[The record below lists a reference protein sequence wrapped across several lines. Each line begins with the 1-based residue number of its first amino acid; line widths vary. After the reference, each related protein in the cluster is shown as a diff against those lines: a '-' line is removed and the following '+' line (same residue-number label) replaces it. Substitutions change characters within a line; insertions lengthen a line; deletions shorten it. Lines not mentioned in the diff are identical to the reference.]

1 MGQIEELERELESIK
16 YQVGQIQLA
25 LSRVSHVVADV
36 KAEQNG
42 MHQQLQQANMQIRS
56 MQHQQQMQANVQ
68 PQPQMQANIQPQQ
81 VQANVQSQP
90 HMQANIQPQQAQTN
104 MQSQGVQYQYQR
116 VQSQITP
123 QPMQNQSQAQFA
135 NQPIQNQPQAQFVN
149 QAMHNQPQAK
159 FASQSMQAQQQTQ
172 PINQFIQGQAQV
184 GAEFQNVG
192 QPQQPFQNYAAGK
205 RNSTESWIG
214 KHLMGVLA
222 SVLVFIALILF
233 ASLIIPYLNDAV
245 KIGMMFT
252 VSIALT
258 SFAFYE
264 HKKRPDNT
272 FFTALLACGLG
283 CSYLSILVTRIYFKA
298 ISDVIM
304 YVLLLV
310 WGGVILYMGKK
321 ESKLFQTIGNSGYI
335 ISALLA
341 WNMEDKAMVLPILIY
356 LIVMGAAFQY
366 NFRKSYG
373 QRIVQSCINMGII
386 LYFATRIG
394 NNVEKCVPLTVSA
407 ILIVVISAVYF
418 ACSIYGEKLIKDKNR
433 FFFAPV
439 SAVVF
444 YVSYLLLADCL
455 DLPKWI
461 SLTVFFAVAVI
472 AEVVAFM
479 QQSKAEDDTVL
490 LLKNIWIIA
499 WFAVAEFATFIL
511 YNDFFNTGALFV
523 ALLPL
528 AVYGAKK
535 EHNLFRNQALILAA
549 LMTALEVADKLNI
562 VFCSVA
568 LVYAIIVV
576 VMEGF
581 IVNKS
586 VYYKT
591 IYFIYVQ
598 VCIALLFCTVSD
610 KYTHYDS
617 EFRLMFTIIPMGI
630 FNALM
635 RVLKFD
641 RDDNGIS
648 NKSVLLGL
656 DVINAIGILVGLYNI
671 IEIDGALPQG
681 INIAFTTALA
691 CINIRRHFAGSSGE
705 KLYAGIKFGII
716 LLFSLIAYDAAGYI
730 ISVAT
735 LAFAIL
741 CIFIG
746 FNKIFGAKEL
756 RIYGLVL
763 SMICVVK
770 FIMIDI
776 TYENTIG
783 RAISFLISGILC
795 FAISAL
801 YNHFEKQGQD

>member
-56 MQHQQQMQANVQ
+56 MQHQQQTQANVQ

-81 VQANVQSQP
+81 LQANVQPQP
-90 HMQANIQPQQAQTN
+90 QMQVNMQPQQVQTN

-135 NQPIQNQPQAQFVN
+135 NQPMQNQPQAQFVN
-149 QAMHNQPQAK
+149 QAMQNQ
-159 FASQSMQAQQQTQ
+159 SQAQFA
-172 PINQFIQGQAQV
+172 NQSI
-184 GAEFQNVG
+184 

-233 ASLIIPYLNDAV
+233 ASLIIPYLNDTV

-264 HKKRPDNT
+264 HKKRPNNT

-321 ESKLFQTIGNSGYI
+321 ESRLFQAIGNSGYI

-535 EHNLFRNQALILAA
+535 EHNLFRKQALILAA

-641 RDDNGIS
+641 RDDKGIS

-716 LLFSLIAYDAAGYI
+716 LLFSLITYDAAGYI

-746 FNKIFGAKEL
+746 FNKSFGAKEL

-801 YNHFEKQGQD
+801 YNHFEKQGQE

>member
-42 MHQQLQQANMQIRS
+42 LHQQLQQANMQIGS
-56 MQHQQQMQANVQ
+56 MQHQQQVQANVQPQQQVQGNVQ
-68 PQPQMQANIQPQQ
+68 PQPQMQVN
-81 VQANVQSQP
+81 
-90 HMQANIQPQQAQTN
+90 MQLQQAQTN

-123 QPMQNQSQAQFA
+123 QPMQNQQAQFA
-135 NQPIQNQPQAQFVN
+135 NQPMQNHPQAQFVN
-149 QAMHNQPQAK
+149 QAMQNQPQAQ
-159 FASQSMQAQQQTQ
+159 FANQAMQNHPQAQFSNQSMQ
-172 PINQFIQGQAQV
+172 
-184 GAEFQNVG
+184 
-192 QPQQPFQNYAAGK
+192 PQHPFQNYTAGK

-233 ASLIIPYLNDAV
+233 ASLIIPYLNDTV

-321 ESKLFQTIGNSGYI
+321 ESRLFQAIGNSGYI

-433 FFFAPV
+433 FIFAPV

-523 ALLPL
+523 ALLPM

-586 VYYKT
+586 VYYKI

-598 VCIALLFCTVSD
+598 VCIAFLFCAVSD

-617 EFRLMFTIIPMGI
+617 EFRLMFTIIPMGM

-641 RDDNGIS
+641 RDDKGIS

-716 LLFSLIAYDAAGYI
+716 LLVSLITYDAAGYI

-801 YNHFEKQGQD
+801 YNHFEKQGQ

>member
-56 MQHQQQMQANVQ
+56 MQHQQQTQANVQ

-81 VQANVQSQP
+81 LQANVQPQP
-90 HMQANIQPQQAQTN
+90 QMQVNMQPQQVQTN

-135 NQPIQNQPQAQFVN
+135 NQPMQNQPQAQFVN
-149 QAMHNQPQAK
+149 QAMQNQ
-159 FASQSMQAQQQTQ
+159 SQAQFA
-172 PINQFIQGQAQV
+172 NQSI
-184 GAEFQNVG
+184 

-233 ASLIIPYLNDAV
+233 ASLIIPYLNDTV

-264 HKKRPDNT
+264 HKKRPNNT

-321 ESKLFQTIGNSGYI
+321 ESRLFQAIGNSGYI

-479 QQSKAEDDTVL
+479 QQTKAEDDTVL

-535 EHNLFRNQALILAA
+535 EHNLFRKQALILAA

-641 RDDNGIS
+641 RDDKGIS

-716 LLFSLIAYDAAGYI
+716 LLFSLITYDAAGYI

-746 FNKIFGAKEL
+746 FNKSFGAKEL

-801 YNHFEKQGQD
+801 YNHFEKQGQE

>member
-68 PQPQMQANIQPQQ
+68 PQPQMQANMQPQQ
-81 VQANVQSQP
+81 VQT
-90 HMQANIQPQQAQTN
+90 NIQLQQQAQTN
-104 MQSQGVQYQYQR
+104 MQSHGVQYQYQR

-123 QPMQNQSQAQFA
+123 PAQA
-135 NQPIQNQPQAQFVN
+135 
-149 QAMHNQPQAK
+149 
-159 FASQSMQAQQQTQ
+159 Q
-172 PINQFIQGQAQV
+172 PINQSMQSQPQA
-184 GAEFQNVG
+184 GPGFQNAG

-205 RNSTESWIG
+205 KNSTESWIG

-233 ASLIIPYLNDAV
+233 ASLIIPYLNDTV

-298 ISDVIM
+298 ISDVII

-321 ESKLFQTIGNSGYI
+321 ESRLFQAIGNSGYI

-444 YVSYLLLADCL
+444 YGSYLLLADCL

-576 VMEGF
+576 AMEGF

-641 RDDNGIS
+641 RDDKGIS

-746 FNKIFGAKEL
+746 FNKNFGAKEL